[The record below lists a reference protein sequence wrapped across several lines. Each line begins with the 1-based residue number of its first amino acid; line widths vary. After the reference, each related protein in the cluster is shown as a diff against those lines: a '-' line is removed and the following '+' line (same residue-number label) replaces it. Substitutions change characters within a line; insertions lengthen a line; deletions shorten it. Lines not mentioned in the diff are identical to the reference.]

1 MAWQWSLALAS
12 VRKQRLQSILLIL
25 GVALGCAVIIAIDLA
40 NQSARTGFALSAETL
55 TGKATH
61 QITAP
66 NGVPDR
72 WYRTLKQDFP
82 DIVSAPV
89 VTGYVNVTAFQGRP
103 LRLLGIDPLAEAPF
117 RNYLNARGG
126 RQELQ
131 GFLPF
136 ISRTDT
142 LMISEGLQQKLLGTA
157 DYGKNKAL
165 TVQYGAQQHTLEVVG
180 VLKPQ
185 NGFLKESLQGVLLAD
200 IGTAQRVLN
209 RGGQL
214 SHIDLILPKA
224 QEESLLASLR
234 DRLPQ
239 GLEVRSAQARAE
251 TMNQMTRAFSLN
263 LSALSLL
270 ALMVGMF
277 LIYNTIS
284 FSIVRR
290 RKQIGIL
297 RALGV
302 SRAEIFQQILLETL
316 VMALVGI
323 GLGIGLGIVMGR
335 GALSLVTQTIND
347 LYFTLE
353 VNRFSLSGWSLL
365 KGSLGGLTAAM
376 AAAALPA
383 WEATRTAPAGVLRST
398 GLEKEL
404 QDRVWPLA
412 GGGMLLG
419 LLGVGL
425 LWVPTQ
431 SIVLSFTCFFMVVAG
446 TALAVPLATQYL
458 MGGVEKLPG
467 EWLTLPAR
475 NVSRALSRTAV
486 AIASL
491 MVAISVVVSVS
502 IMVGSFRQTVLDWL
516 DNTLSADIFM
526 TLPTRPGDTGIGLPP
541 ELLNK
546 VRKVEGVVRA
556 ESARDVRLNT
566 EAYGMINLIALSH
579 DIAQKR
585 RFVWSAT
592 PGQDLWPRIARGQ
605 VMVSQPFA
613 TRQGLSSKKGQWIQ
627 LPTDKGPQR
636 FEVAGIYYDYASERG
651 SVLLSDDQYR
661 RFWNDN
667 KISSLA
673 AFIAPGTTADPV
685 IQRLQA
691 LTDGQ
696 YQMVIQSNTDLRAG
710 AIAVFDRTFA
720 ITSALRLL
728 AIVVAFMGILSTLM
742 ALLLERT
749 RTFGILRA
757 LGMTRQQIAL
767 NVLIESGLMGL
778 SAGLL
783 ALPLGTVLSLF
794 LIYVINLRSFGWTMD
809 FLARPAFFGQG
820 LALACVAALLAGVY
834 PAIYLYRTRPAKALR
849 YESTG

>member
-1 MAWQWSLALAS
+1 MRWQWSLALAS

-72 WYRTLKQDFP
+72 WYRTLKQSFP
-82 DIVSAPV
+82 EIVSAPV
-89 VTGYVNVTAFQGRP
+89 VTGYVNVEAFGGRP

-142 LMISEGLQQKLLGTA
+142 IMISEGLQQELSKSP
-157 DYGKNKAL
+157 DYAKHHDIK
-165 TVQYGAQQHTLEVVG
+165 VQYGAQQNELEVVG
-180 VLKPQ
+180 VLKPD
-185 NGFLKESLQGVLLAD
+185 NSFLKQSLQGVLLAD
-200 IGTAQRVLN
+200 IGTAQRILN
-209 RGGQL
+209 RPGQL

-224 QEESLLASLR
+224 QQAEMLKALR
-234 DRLPQ
+234 DRLPT
-239 GLEVRSAQARAE
+239 GLELRSAQAQAE

-302 SRAEIFQQILLETL
+302 SRAEIFQQILLETF
-316 VMALVGI
+316 VMAIVGI

-353 VNRFSLSGWSLL
+353 VNRFSLSGWSLI
-365 KGSLGGLTAAM
+365 KGCVGGLVAAL

-404 QDRVWPLA
+404 QDRVWPVA
-412 GGGMLLG
+412 GGGLALG
-419 LLGVGL
+419 LLGVAL

-446 TALAVPLATQYL
+446 TALGVPLATQYL
-458 MGGVEKLPG
+458 MAGVEKLPG
-467 EWLTLPAR
+467 DLFTLPAR

-541 ELLNK
+541 ELLNS

-585 RFVWSAT
+585 RFVWAAT
-592 PGQDLWPRIARGQ
+592 PDPELWPLIAKGQ

-613 TRQGLSSKKGQWIQ
+613 TRHQLSSKKGQYIQ

-636 FEVAGIYYDYASERG
+636 FEVAAIYYDYASERG
-651 SVLLSDDQYR
+651 SVLLSDARYR
-661 RFWNDN
+661 QFWNDT

-673 AFIAPGTTADPV
+673 AFIAPGTSATPV
-685 IQRLQA
+685 IQRLQQ

-696 YQMVIQSNTDLRAG
+696 YKMVIQSNTDLRAG

-742 ALLLERT
+742 ALLIERT

-757 LGMTRQQIAL
+757 LGMTRRQIAV

-820 LALACVAALLAGVY
+820 LALAFVAALLAGLY
-834 PAIYLYRTRPAKALR
+834 PAIYLYRTRPADALR

>member
-1 MAWQWSLALAS
+1 MRWQWSLALAS
-12 VRKQRLQSILLIL
+12 LRKQRLQSILLIL

-66 NGVPDR
+66 NGVPDA
-72 WYRTLKQDFP
+72 WYRRLKQNFP
-82 DIVSAPV
+82 DLASAPV
-89 VTGYVNVTAFQGRP
+89 VTGYVNVEAFQGRP

-126 RQELQ
+126 NQELE

-142 LMISEGLQQKLLGTA
+142 LMLSEALQNKLQNTP
-157 DYGKNKAL
+157 DYNQTRFLK
-165 TVQYGAQQHTLEVVG
+165 VRYGAQESALEVVG
-180 VLKPQ
+180 VIKTQ
-185 NGFLKESLQGVLLAD
+185 DRFSEESLQGVLLAD
-200 IGTAQRVLN
+200 IGTAQEVLQ
-209 RGGQL
+209 RQGFL
-214 SHIDLILPKA
+214 SHIDLIIPKA
-224 QEESLLASLR
+224 EAAAILAALKQN
-234 DRLPQ
+234 LPP
-239 GLEVRSAQARAE
+239 GIEVRSAQNQAD

-277 LIYNTIS
+277 LIYNTVS

-302 SRAEIFQQILLETL
+302 SRAEVFQQILLETL
-316 VMALVGI
+316 VIAIVGI
-323 GLGIGLGIVMGR
+323 ALGIGLGIVMGR

-365 KGSLGGLTAAM
+365 KGSLGGLVAALL
-376 AAAALPA
+376 AAALPA

-398 GLEKEL
+398 GLEKDL

-412 GGGMLLG
+412 GGGLLLS
-419 LLGVGL
+419 LLGVAL

-458 MGGVEKLPG
+458 MAGVEKIPG
-467 EWLTLPAR
+467 EYFTLPAR

-491 MVAISVVVSVS
+491 MVAISVVISVS

-541 ELLNK
+541 ELLNEI
-546 VRKVEGVVRA
+546 RNVEGVTRA

-566 EAYGMINLIALSH
+566 VNYGVINLIAFSQ

-585 RFVWSAT
+585 RFVWQAAPSQA
-592 PGQDLWPRIARGQ
+592 LWPLIAQGQ

-613 TRQGLSSKKGQWIQ
+613 TRQNITAKAGQFIE

-636 FEVAGIYYDYASERG
+636 FEVAAIYYDYASERG
-651 SVLLSDDQYR
+651 SVLLSDQNYR
-661 RFWNDN
+661 QWWNDT

-673 AFIAPGTTADPV
+673 AFVAPGDSTAPV
-685 IQRLQA
+685 IQRLQQ
-691 LTDGQ
+691 LTDGK
-696 YQMVIQSNTDLRAG
+696 YPLVIQSNTDLRAG

-749 RTFGILRA
+749 RSFGILRA
-757 LGMTRQQIAL
+757 LGMTRRQIAV

-778 SAGLL
+778 SAGLF

-809 FLARPAFFGQG
+809 FLARPAFFAQG
-820 LALACVAALLAGVY
+820 LALALIAAVLAGIY

-849 YESTG
+849 YDSTG